1 MRPLI
6 GQCSRPYIYIL
17 KLKKNHHRRMEPASK
32 VSASAFSLK
41 VRDKKDLYELAS
53 RNGFFLPSFKSR
65 AVTEDYLIGI
75 LRT

>member
-1 MRPLI
+1 
-6 GQCSRPYIYIL
+6 
-17 KLKKNHHRRMEPASK
+17 MEPASK

-75 LRT
+75 LRN